1 MSDKNKFRQSLT
13 INAQR
18 NKHTPYFDDVGSERH
33 SLWIQEEVNHSRQQ
47 QIHRLTY
54 YLKQIYDFFQDTVGP
69 IAVDFYGFGRVKSP
83 YSMEQSIKNS
93 KNLLDALGMTF
104 VVSNTTSETPP
115 EELLKKAIEKIE
127 SSSPDSLIAYSK
139 SELEKVLTIAETVG
153 NNILKTDK
161 DDSFDINLFNHNQK
175 FKNAE
180 VLFVHGIN
188 QFISRT
194 KKISDSDFPNKS
206 EVFEFLR
213 QAKSATNYGSSI
225 DMYNQFVGF
234 MKQSPY
240 YEIISQ
246 RYKPTMKPNRICCI
260 SFRCI

>member
-83 YSMEQSIKNS
+83 YSMEQSIQGGN
-93 KNLLDALGMTF
+93 NLLDALGMTF
-104 VVSNTTSETPP
+104 VVSNVTPVNP
-115 EELLKKAIEKIE
+115 PKELLRKAIEKIE
-127 SSSPDSLIAYSK
+127 NPSPNSPVIFPK
-139 SELEKVLTIAETVG
+139 NELEKILTILEVVG
-153 NNILKTDK
+153 DDILKTDK
-161 DDSFDINLFNHNQK
+161 DDFFDVNLFHHNQK

-180 VLFVHGIN
+180 VLFVNGIN